1 MERELVVLA
10 NCLNLTPLPVHGVE
24 PTLELVDERC
34 GESSSS
40 KTAQGGIRRRVCS
53 SSAACAWSR
62 ERLPPKAGVA
72 GARAILYATK

>member
-10 NCLNLTPLPVHGVE
+10 NCLILTPLPGHGVE

-40 KTAQGGIRRRVCS
+40 ETAQGGIRRRVCS

-62 ERLPPKAGVA
+62 ERLPPKAGVV
-72 GARAILYATK
+72 GARVIL